1 MKGITDFQVTL
12 IASAV
17 LLGLVIG
24 LLLWALVFEHLRMRR
39 WQIRAIGARRE
50 TIAALTDRSTAI
62 AAAERAIADAATYQR
77 QRDALAAGRTTIRA
91 VDQSDIEHWKG
102 GAVSW
107 S

>member
-1 MKGITDFQVTL
+1 MNGITDFQVTL

-17 LLGLVIG
+17 MLGLVIG

-39 WQIRAIGARRE
+39 WQVRAIGARRE
-50 TIAALTDRSTAI
+50 TIAALADRSSAI
-62 AAAERAIADAATYQR
+62 VAAEQAIADAATYQR
-77 QRDALAAGRTTIRA
+77 QRDALAAGRTTTRS